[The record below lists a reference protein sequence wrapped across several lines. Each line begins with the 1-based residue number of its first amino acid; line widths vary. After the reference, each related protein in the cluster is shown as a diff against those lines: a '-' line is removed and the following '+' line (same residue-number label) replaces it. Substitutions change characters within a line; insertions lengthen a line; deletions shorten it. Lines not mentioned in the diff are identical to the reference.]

1 MQYSMR
7 RHSLV
12 GPLLLIGI
20 GALLLLGNFGLLGWN
35 VWAAIFQLW
44 PLILVAVGVD
54 ILIGRRSTLG
64 AMIAALIILV
74 LFGGGLLLFT
84 LSPFTSASLRSQSVT
99 QPLDGATRAQVDL
112 TLAAGTLS
120 VDALGTSENLFEGSI
135 ALVERRQLTQDSGTR
150 NGMVYVNLRSDDR
163 QSVRAF
169 PALGDERW
177 VLHLNPSIPL
187 SLSIKNGAGE
197 AIVDL
202 SQLRVT
208 DLDLESG
215 IGSVRLTLPATG
227 RLQASVRG
235 GVGQITVLIPAGM
248 AVRIHAA
255 GGLSQRQLP
264 AGFVRDGDSYVSPG
278 FDSAG
283 NRAEVAVSNGIGQLV
298 VTDR

>member
-44 PLILVAVGVD
+44 PLILVAVGID

-64 AMIAALIILV
+64 AMVAALVILV
-74 LFGGGLLLFT
+74 LFGAGLLLFT
-84 LSPFTSASLRSQSVT
+84 LGPFTAASLRSQSVT
-99 QPLDGATRAQVDL
+99 QPLDGASRAQIDL
-112 TLAAGTLS
+112 TLGAGALS
-120 VDALGTSENLFEGSI
+120 VDSLGTSENLLEGTV
-135 ALVERRQLTQDSGTR
+135 ALVEGRQLTQDSDTR
-150 NGMVYVNLRSDDR
+150 NGMTYVNLRSDDR
-163 QSVRAF
+163 QSVRTFA
-169 PALGDERW
+169 ALGDERW

-187 SLSIKNGAGE
+187 SLAIKNGAGE
-197 AIVDL
+197 AIIDL
-202 SQLRVT
+202 SQLRVA
-208 DLDLESG
+208 DLNLESG
-215 IGSVRLTLPATG
+215 VGSVRLTLPATG

-235 GVGQITVLIPAGM
+235 GVGQITILIPAGM
-248 AVRIHAA
+248 AVRVHAA
-255 GGLSQRQLP
+255 GGLSQRQFP
-264 AGFVRDGDSYVSPG
+264 AGFARDGDNYVSLG
-278 FDSAG
+278 FDSAD